1 MKLLPKIPP
10 NNINININNNN
21 NNNNIN
27 NNNGGGG
34 GGGGGGEERRRVVVV
49 GVRLDPQSKEL
60 LTWTL
65 VKMAQPGDIVLAL
78 HVLPSSTSSEEQTTL
93 VSLVKTFDS
102 VLAVYEG
109 FCHLKQVDLKLKVC
123 RGSSL
128 RKILVREAK
137 VYDGATLILGA
148 CKVQHSIRSP
158 TSVAKYCAKKLSN
171 KFSVYAVDNGKV
183 IFHREANSL
192 DSGNLKT
199 SSHLKDGLKFDN
211 IETVGGAIV
220 PVEPEMDSC
229 GSFEKHVAIPRKSTL
244 IKRYLGCGPISLW
257 SDYPCDDF
265 EEEPQV
271 HDVENT
277 SLALVPYQAPQAS
290 PRSKSTTNQEGHGL
304 RAGWPL
310 LRRAFVPKHHQEADR
325 VPSRKSSLVRRALR
339 LPGRHSSMAV
349 HPDRKRHNSVQL
361 DGQFSDLSSAI
372 IPFGDVSSSAP
383 CSPARRLIP
392 EELKGLN
399 ERYSSTCRLFTY
411 QELLSATSDFVPE
424 KMVGKGGS
432 SQVYHGCL
440 PDGKELAVKTLK
452 PSDDVCE
459 EFVAEIEI
467 ITTMNHKNIIS
478 LFGFCVDD
486 ENLILVYDFL
496 PRGSLEENLHGD
508 NSDPKAFGWE
518 ERYKVA
524 VGVAEA
530 LDYLHNRDSESVIH
544 RDVKSSNI
552 LLADE
557 YDPQLADF
565 GLATRVSSVS
575 SHIVSS
581 DVAGTFGY
589 LAPEYFMHGKVT
601 DKIDVYAFGV
611 VLLELLSG
619 RKPID
624 SSNPKGKESL
634 VMWANSILKEEKLS
648 QLLDP
653 RLGNEYNLKQI
664 ERMVLAATLCIRRE
678 PQLRPRIGNVLK
690 LLQGDDEVITWAKQH
705 IHKYPIDFDEVD
717 GPTSPIDIQ
726 SHLNVALLG
735 IEEDDSASISS
746 AEPNISLED
755 YLKGRW
761 SRSSSFD

>member
-1 MKLLPKIPP
+1 MKLVTKSLKNTTIVSNIL
-10 NNINININNNN
+10 NNAENVA
-21 NNNNIN
+21 
-27 NNNGGGG
+27 
-34 GGGGGGEERRRVVVV
+34 GESRRSTNSGEGSTVVV
-49 GVRLDPQSKEL
+49 GVRLDQQSKEL
-60 LTWTL
+60 LTWAL
-65 VKMAQPGDIVLAL
+65 VKVAQPGDLVLAL
-78 HVLPSSTSSEEQTTL
+78 HVLPSSTEEQSSL
-93 VSLVKTFDS
+93 LALVKTFDS

-137 VYDGATLILGA
+137 VYDSATLILGA
-148 CKVQHSIRSP
+148 CKVPHSIRSP

-183 IFHREANSL
+183 VFHRDSDNL
-192 DSGNLKT
+192 DSGNVRT
-199 SSHLKDGLKFDN
+199 SPHSIDGLKLDN
-211 IETVGGAIV
+211 KEQTGGAIV
-220 PVEPEMDSC
+220 PVEPEMGNSD
-229 GSFEKHVAIPRKSTL
+229 SFEKHTTVPRKSTL
-244 IKRYLGCGPISLW
+244 IKRYLGCAPISLW
-257 SDYPCDDF
+257 SYYPCDDLEVEDPRVNDF
-265 EEEPQV
+265 
-271 HDVENT
+271 ENT
-277 SLALVPYQAPQAS
+277 SLALVPYQAPEAS
-290 PRSKSTTNQEGHGL
+290 PRPKSTTDQDVHGM
-304 RAGWPL
+304 RTGWPL
-310 LRRAFVPKHHQEADR
+310 LRRAFVPKHTEADR

-339 LPGRHSSMAV
+339 LPGRHSAMAV

-361 DGQFSDLSSAI
+361 DGQLSDLSSAI

-383 CSPARRLIP
+383 CSPAHRLIP
-392 EELKGLN
+392 KELKSLN
-399 ERYSSTCRLFTY
+399 EKYSSICRLFTY

-432 SQVYHGCL
+432 SQVYRGCL
-440 PDGKELAVKTLK
+440 PDGKELAVKILK
-452 PSDDVCE
+452 PSEDVCE
-459 EFVAEIEI
+459 EFIAEIDI
-467 ITTMNHKNIIS
+467 ITTLNHKNIIS
-478 LFGFCVDD
+478 LIGFCVDD
-486 ENLILVYDFL
+486 ENIILVYDFL
-496 PRGSLEENLHGD
+496 PRGSLEENLHGAD
-508 NSDPKAFGWE
+508 GDPKGFGWE

-530 LDYLHNRDSESVIH
+530 LDYLHNRDSDSVIH

-552 LLADE
+552 LLSDE
-557 YDPQLADF
+557 YEPQLADF
-565 GLATRVSSVS
+565 GLATRVSNVS
-575 SHIVSS
+575 SHFISS

-653 RLGNEYNLKQI
+653 RLGNEYDLGQI

-690 LLQGDDEVITWAKQH
+690 LLKGDEEVITWAKQH
-705 IHKYPIDFDEVD
+705 VNKYPVDFDEVD
-717 GPTSPIDIQ
+717 GSASPINIQ

-735 IEEDDSASISS
+735 IDEDDSASISS
-746 AEPNISLED
+746 SEPNISLED